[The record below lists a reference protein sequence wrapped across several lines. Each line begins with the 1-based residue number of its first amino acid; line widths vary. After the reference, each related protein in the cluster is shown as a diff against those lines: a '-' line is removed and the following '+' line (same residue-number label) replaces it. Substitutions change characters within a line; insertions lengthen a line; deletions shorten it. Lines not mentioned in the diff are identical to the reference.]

1 MPMKCHQQVGVTL
14 IEVLVAMLVLA
25 VGLLGAAALQLN
37 ALRYTDS
44 STMSTQASFIAYD
57 LLDRIRAN
65 PCSNASSSPCS
76 NPGGD
81 YALAAL
87 SAAPTTISTVRDQD
101 LSDFANNVKNFGG
114 SSPSGSVS
122 IAGGV
127 VTIAITWDDS
137 RAANAANTA
146 ASNSSAGTASVTFT
160 LVSQIATVWTG
171 T

>member
-1 MPMKCHQQVGVTL
+1 MKRHHQAGVTL

-37 ALRYTDS
+37 ALKYTDS

-81 YALAAL
+81 YQLTSL
-87 SAAPTTISTVRDQD
+87 SAAPTTISGVRDQD
-101 LSDFANNVKNFGG
+101 LSDFANNVNNLGG
-114 SSPSGSVS
+114 TSPAGSV
-122 IAGGV
+122 AVANGV
-127 VTIAITWDDS
+127 VTISITWDDS

-146 ASNSSAGTASVTFT
+146 AGNSNAGTASITYT

>member
-1 MPMKCHQQVGVTL
+1 MKRHHQAGVTL

-44 STMSTQASFIAYD
+44 STTSTQASFIAYD

-65 PCSNASSSPCS
+65 PCSNASFSPCS
-76 NPGGD
+76 NPGAD
-81 YALAAL
+81 YQLAAQT
-87 SAAPTTISTVRDQD
+87 AAPTTISSVRDQD
-101 LSDFANNVKNFGG
+101 LSDFANNVTNLGG
-114 SSPSGSVS
+114 STQRSVS
-122 IAGGV
+122 ITGGV
-127 VTIAITWDDS
+127 VTISITWDDS

-146 ASNSSAGTASVTFT
+146 AGNTSAGTASITYT

>member
-1 MPMKCHQQVGVTL
+1 MKRHHQVGVSL
-14 IEVLVAMLVLA
+14 IEVLVAMLVMA
-25 VGLLGAAALQLN
+25 IGLLGAAALQLN

-44 STMSTQASFIAYD
+44 STISTQASFIAYD

-81 YALAAL
+81 YQLANVA
-87 SAAPTTISTVRDQD
+87 AAPTTISGVRDQD
-101 LSDFANNVKNFGG
+101 LSDFASNVRNLGG
-114 SSPSGSVS
+114 TSPDGSVS
-122 IAGGV
+122 ITGGV
-127 VTIAITWDDS
+127 VTISVIWDDS
-137 RAANAANTA
+137 RAANAANIA
-146 ASNSSAGTASVTFT
+146 AGSSNAGIARVTFT

>member
-1 MPMKCHQQVGVTL
+1 MKRHRQAGVSL

-44 STMSTQASFIAYD
+44 STTSTQASFIAYD

-65 PCSNASSSPCS
+65 PCSNASFSPCS
-76 NPGGD
+76 SPGAA
-81 YALAAL
+81 YQLANVA
-87 SAAPTTISTVRDQD
+87 AAPSTISGVRDQD
-101 LSDFANNVKNFGG
+101 LSDFANNVKNLGG
-114 SSPSGSVS
+114 TAPDASVS

-127 VTIAITWDDS
+127 VTISITWDDS

-146 ASNSSAGTASVTFT
+146 AGNTSAGTARVTFT

>member
-1 MPMKCHQQVGVTL
+1 MPMKRHHQAGVTL

-44 STMSTQASFIAYD
+44 STTSTQASFIAYD

-65 PCSNASSSPCS
+65 PCSNASFSPCS

-81 YALAAL
+81 YQMASLA
-87 SAAPTTISTVRDQD
+87 AAPTTISSVRDQD
-101 LSDFANNVKNFGG
+101 LSDFANNVTNLGG
-114 SSPSGSVS
+114 TTRGGSVS
-122 IAGGV
+122 VAGGV
-127 VTIAITWDDS
+127 VTITILWDDS
-137 RAANAANTA
+137 RAANAANIA
-146 ASNSSAGTASVTFT
+146 AGNSNAGTASISFT